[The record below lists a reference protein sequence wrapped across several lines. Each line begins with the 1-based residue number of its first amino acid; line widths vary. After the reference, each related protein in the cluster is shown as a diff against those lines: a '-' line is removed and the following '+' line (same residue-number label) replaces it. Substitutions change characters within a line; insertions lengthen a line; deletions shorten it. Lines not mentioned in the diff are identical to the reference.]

1 MKTDN
6 KDNRARLFQLMGK
19 LDESF
24 KPKAELLKEWN
35 FDKKKGEKADEKEED
50 KEEEKETSGK
60 KKYNFEKKEGEESK
74 EHEESETPEEEEKEH
89 KEKKELDE
97 IEDNDGKKIPVN
109 AVAKVGG
116 K

>member
-6 KDNRARLFQLMGK
+6 KNNKARLFQLMGK

-24 KPKAELLKEWN
+24 KPKAELLNEWN
-35 FDKKKGEKADEKEED
+35 FDKKKGEKDDDKEDKKEE
-50 KEEEKETSGK
+50 KKETSGK
-60 KKYNFEKKEGEESK
+60 KKWNFEKKEDKESK

-97 IEDNDGKKIPVN
+97 IEDNDGRKFLLMR
-109 AVAKVGG
+109 
-116 K
+116 

>member
-6 KDNRARLFQLMGK
+6 KNNKARLFQLMGK
-19 LDESF
+19 LDETF

-35 FDKKKGEKADEKEED
+35 FDKKKGEKDDEKED
-50 KEEEKETSGK
+50 EKETSGK
-60 KKYNFEKKEGEESK
+60 KKYNFEKGEEKESK
-74 EHEESETPEEEEKEH
+74 EHEDSETPEEEKKEH

>member
-1 MKTDN
+1 MPVH
-6 KDNRARLFQLMGK
+6 AR
-19 LDESF
+19 SI
-24 KPKAELLKEWN
+24 PELTASRK
-35 FDKKKGEKADEKEED
+35 
-50 KEEEKETSGK
+50 TSGK
-60 KKYNFEKKEGEESK
+60 KKYNFEKGEEKETK
-74 EHEESETPEEEEKEH
+74 EHEDSETPEEEEKEH

>member
-1 MKTDN
+1 MKKDN
-6 KDNRARLFQLMGK
+6 NDNRARLFQLMGK
-19 LDESF
+19 LDETF

-35 FDKKKGEKADEKEED
+35 FDKKKGEKDDDKDDEKEE
-50 KEEEKETSGK
+50 KKETSGK
-60 KKYNFEKKEGEESK
+60 KKYNFEKGEEKETK
-74 EHEESETPEEEEKEH
+74 EHEDSETPEEEEKEH

>member
-35 FDKKKGEKADEKEED
+35 FDKKKGEKNDEKEEEKD
-50 KEEEKETSGK
+50 EKETSGK
-60 KKYNFEKKEGEESK
+60 KKWNFEKKEDKESK
-74 EHEESETPEEEEKEH
+74 EHEESETPEEEKKEHEEKEEL
-89 KEKKELDE
+89 KEV
-97 IEDNDGKKIPVN
+97 EDNAGKKIPVN